1 MAQLL
6 TATPPGVPMSE
17 PARALAAIPLFA
29 SLGAPALER
38 LGRVIERR
46 AFERGQEIN
55 REGGPWEGL
64 YIVTAGK
71 VKLSKRALG
80 RELTIAIMEP
90 GQPLN
95 IAPLFEG
102 GPNVFQTEAMGR
114 VTCYYLPVDAARA
127 FVADHPEVQSA
138 LLRALNLRIRRLAA
152 LASDVSFTGVTGR
165 LAAWV
170 QDEARRR
177 GVRTERG
184 LAVRRDLSMREL
196 ASLLGTVR
204 RVLSRSVAELRR
216 EGAIEVTPDWIVVR
230 DADRLRARAGER

>member
-1 MAQLL
+1 
-6 TATPPGVPMSE
+6 MSE
-17 PARALAAIPLFA
+17 PAHALAAIPLFA
-29 SLGAPALER
+29 GLAAPELER
-38 LGRVIERR
+38 LAGLVEQRT
-46 AFERGQEIN
+46 FERDQEIN

-64 YIVTAGK
+64 YIVRSGR
-71 VKLSKRALG
+71 VKLSKRATG

-95 IAPLFEG
+95 IAALFEG

-114 VTCYYLPVDAARA
+114 VSCYYLPAEAARA
-127 FVADHPEVQSA
+127 FVSDHPAVQSA
-138 LLRALNLRIRRLAA
+138 LLRALNLRIRRLAS
-152 LASDVSFTGVTGR
+152 LASEVSFTGVSGR

-170 QDEARRR
+170 LEEARRK

-204 RVLSRSVAELRR
+204 RVLSRAVAELRR
-216 EGAIEVTPDWIVVR
+216 DGAIEVTPEWIVIR
-230 DADRLRARAGER
+230 DPKRLRARTGER

>member
-1 MAQLL
+1 
-6 TATPPGVPMSE
+6 MSE
-17 PARALAAIPLFA
+17 PAHALAAIPLFA
-29 SLGAPALER
+29 GLAAPELER
-38 LGRVIERR
+38 LAGLAEQRT
-46 AFERGQEIN
+46 FERDQEIN

-64 YIVTAGK
+64 YIVRSGK
-71 VKLSKRALG
+71 VKLSKRATG

-114 VTCYYLPVDAARA
+114 VSCYYLPAEAARA
-127 FVADHPEVQSA
+127 FVSDHPAVQSA
-138 LLRALNLRIRRLAA
+138 LLRALNLRIRRLAS
-152 LASDVSFTGVTGR
+152 LASEVSFTGVTGR

-170 QDEARRR
+170 LEEARRK

-204 RVLSRSVAELRR
+204 RVLSRAVAELRR
-216 EGAIEVTPDWIVVR
+216 DGAIEVTPEWIVIR
-230 DADRLRARAGER
+230 APKRLRARAGER